1 MRRFEFVDSKSSKFW
16 QVSVQGATVQTQWG
30 RIGTAGQTKSK
41 DLGTANKAQNEAD
54 KQIRSKVK
62 KGYVE
67 VAVAGASPS
76 AGAPSTPSTSPVSTS
91 SAPPVSAPPASPVS
105 MSSASAAPTPTA
117 TPAPV
122 AAPAPGVVAEEAAA
136 PDEQKESGSLSSDEV
151 KCTGGQTPDGVLY
164 VNEDSPQSPVAEAPV
179 EEAAAPAPAP
189 VPAWQNAVE
198 REFDFG
204 SES

>member
-76 AGAPSTPSTSPVSTS
+76 AGAPW
-91 SAPPVSAPPASPVS
+91 
-105 MSSASAAPTPTA
+105 
-117 TPAPV
+117 
-122 AAPAPGVVAEEAAA
+122 
-136 PDEQKESGSLSSDEV
+136 
-151 KCTGGQTPDGVLY
+151 
-164 VNEDSPQSPVAEAPV
+164 EAP
-179 EEAAAPAPAP
+179 E
-189 VPAWQNAVE
+189 
-198 REFDFG
+198 
-204 SES
+204 